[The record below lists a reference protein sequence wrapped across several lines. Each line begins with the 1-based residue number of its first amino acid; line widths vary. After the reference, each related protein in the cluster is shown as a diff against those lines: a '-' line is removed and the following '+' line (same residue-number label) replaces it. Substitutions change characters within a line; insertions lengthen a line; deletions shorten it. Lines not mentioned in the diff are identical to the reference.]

1 MNTLQRTVLF
11 GATSAIAQEAARL
24 LVAKGASLH
33 CVGRTPAK
41 LDALLADMKV
51 RAAAGQVISGE
62 VADLNDVERH
72 EELFEAAERALGGI
86 DAILVAHG
94 SLPDQKTCEASAE
107 MTLREIE
114 TNALSAISLLT
125 IAAGRM
131 ESQRAGVIAVIS
143 SVAGDRGR
151 QSNYVYGAAKGMLT
165 IFTQG
170 LRNRLTKSGVAV
182 VTIKPGFVD
191 TPMTAAFDKKGPLW
205 ASPQDVAKGIVTAME
220 RGKGEVYLPGF
231 WRLIMLVIRHIPSRI
246 FNRMS
251 L

>member
-24 LVAKGASLH
+24 LVAKGASLY
-33 CVGRTPAK
+33 CVGRNPAK
-41 LDALLADMKV
+41 LDALLADLKV
-51 RAAAGQVISGE
+51 RGADGQVISGE
-62 VADLNDVERH
+62 VAELNETARHKDLFD
-72 EELFEAAERALGGI
+72 AAERTLGGI

-94 SLPDQKTCEASAE
+94 TLPDQKACEASAE
-107 MTLREIE
+107 TTLREIE

-131 ESQRAGVIAVIS
+131 EAQRGGVIAAIS

-165 IFTQG
+165 IFMQG
-170 LRNRLTKSGVAV
+170 LRNRVTKSGVAV

-191 TPMTAAFDKKGPLW
+191 TPMTVAFDKKGPLW

-220 RGKGEVYLPGF
+220 NGKGEVYLPGF

-246 FNRMS
+246 FNRMN